1 MRDFFINSFEIL
13 VGVIVV
19 VMSLGVL
26 VFAGMAAFGGGT
38 VMGMGGPGVP
48 SGPLM
53 GLAILIGGGIYVIFI
68 GGLMYIGLGIYQNT
82 KRTAAAVEKM
92 TGR

>member
-19 VMSLGVL
+19 LLSIAVVGV
-26 VFAGMAAFGGGT
+26 AAATAFGGAGM
-38 VMGMGGPGVP
+38 MGPNAP

-53 GLAILIGGGIYVIFI
+53 GLAILVGGVIYVIFV
-68 GGLMYIGLGIYQNT
+68 GGLMYLGLGIYQNT
-82 KRTAAAVEKM
+82 RRSAVAMEKLAA
-92 TGR
+92 R